1 MAGTAGNRSCPR
13 LLTEEEEEQLTDCSP
28 FPEREDISV
37 QAEGGLVQHDVG
49 RAALGLGGHAD
60 PEDVLVGGEA
70 ALVQD
75 VDDLV
80 PLGLRR
86 GVPAKGGMKRERASL
101 SVGGEERVFAGAG
114 SDGFGNGMCPYDR

>member
-1 MAGTAGNRSCPR
+1 MAGTAGNRPCPR

-28 FPEREDISV
+28 FPKREDVSV
-37 QAEGGLVQHDVG
+37 QAEGRLVQYDVG

-86 GVPAKGGMKRERASL
+86 GVSAKRERASL